1 MNLGCEVKKEHHS
14 VLVGNKSMAQ
24 TKMYITLTDG
34 KYWSKNFIWEEYV
47 NYQCPMVEFS
57 ATITPIKSVCSNFFI
72 SHSMLIAKVRR

>member
-34 KYWSKNFIWEEYV
+34 NV

-57 ATITPIKSVCSNFFI
+57 ATIIPIKPV
-72 SHSMLIAKVRR
+72 